1 METAHDIFHTIE
13 PVFNKHK
20 TTPHVECELRLG
32 RFVGKRFDAN
42 VGETIWRQVVAA
54 LEKYQGWE
62 SSTTSASEV
71 YYKGDLRMTVDG
83 ETDEQELYRKRRVSN
98 TELKLNNRPL
108 DARFSVSTEEPVNP
122 ETLGEDDEWD
132 QCRCRKRK
140 SFVRKNLRIDCT
152 VVTGGDVDPDA
163 EDDTEYQVEMEIID
177 PTKVGDRDTAF
188 NIFYKLQ
195 DILTTIK

>member
-1 METAHDIFHTIE
+1 METAQHVFKSVE

-20 TTPHVECELRLG
+20 MSEHIECEVRLG

-42 VGETIWRQVVAA
+42 VGETTWKAIVSA

-62 SSTTSASEV
+62 SCVTTASEV
-71 YYKGDLRMTVDG
+71 YYQGDLRMVVDG
-83 ETDEQELYRKRRVSN
+83 ETDEQELFRKKRISN
-98 TELKLNNRPL
+98 TELKLDGRPL
-108 DARFSVSTEEPVNP
+108 DARFSVSTEEPVDP
-122 ETLGEDDEWD
+122 ETLGENDEWE
-132 QCRCRKRK
+132 QCRCRKRR

-152 VVTGGDVDPDA
+152 VVSGGDVDPDA

-177 PTKVGDRDTAF
+177 PTKVGDKDTAF

-195 DILTTIK
+195 DILDTIK